1 MRTILQEVGGRGENT
16 MNKQEFEERLHGRMV
31 SDKDFAKIS
40 EVYNTHP
47 SIDAVK
53 GKDQIAELYEKF
65 GMRII
70 EDMLPTAREAAAMVD
85 EMMSLN
91 MKINKLKEAYEK
103 LKRGESYNVQI

>member
-1 MRTILQEVGGRGENT
+1 
-16 MNKQEFEERLHGRMV
+16 MNKQEFEARLHGGMV
-31 SDKDFAKIS
+31 SDRDFAKIS

-70 EDMLPTAREAAAMVD
+70 EDMLPTAREAAAMIE
-85 EMMSLN
+85 EMRTLN
-91 MKINKLKEAYEK
+91 IKLNNLKDAYEK
-103 LKRGESYNVQI
+103 LKRGEVYNVQV